1 MPPTTRDLA
10 QAAGVSLATV
20 DRVLNGR
27 SGVRMGTVE
36 RVNQAIREIG
46 FVRNASAATLA
57 RGRALRFRF
66 LLPRSDDLFVRSLR
80 ARIAEANLVLA
91 AEMVELSVDDL
102 PQSDPHAVA
111 AALAS
116 LDPGDVDGVAIMA
129 PESPQTRD
137 AIRRLRERGL
147 HAVALVSGY
156 QDAED
161 EGFVGIDDR
170 AAGATAARL
179 MGRFSC
185 GRAGTVLVV
194 GETMQLRNE
203 IERRVGFDAVLQA
216 DFPHLRAMPSLE
228 TRRDGERA
236 VRILRNAAAAAG
248 RVVGAYI
255 LSTEARLAAEAIR
268 SLDRGA
274 DWIVIAHERTGFTEE
289 ALRSGAFDAVIAQDP
304 GHLVRSAT
312 RRLRAACEG
321 RRPIASQEAIRIE
334 VLLRDNL

>member
-111 AALAS
+111 ASLAF
-116 LDPGDVDGVAIMA
+116 LGPKDADGVAIMA

-161 EGFVGIDDR
+161 EDYVGIDDR

-185 GRAGTVLVV
+185 ERAGAVLVV

-203 IERRVGFDAVLQA
+203 IERRLGFDAVLQA

-236 VRILRNAAAAAG
+236 ARILRNAAAAARTG
-248 RVVGAYI
+248 RR
-255 LSTEARLAAEAIR
+255 RLHPQH
-268 SLDRGA
+268 RGA
-274 DWIVIAHERTGFTEE
+274 
-289 ALRSGAFDAVIAQDP
+289 P
-304 GHLVRSAT
+304 
-312 RRLRAACEG
+312 G
-321 RRPIASQEAIRIE
+321 RRGDP
-334 VLLRDNL
+334 LRWTAAPNGS